1 VRTPT
6 LPEDVSRDGAVALRA
21 FRLIQGAAP
30 RSMAAVGCL
39 TLIEAALPVA
49 GVWLLKR
56 LIDTVAV
63 ATGGPRAGDAGGATL
78 LLGGG
83 YLLVLSL
90 QQCLRAVSP
99 FLQGHVSDLVTGQ
112 VAQRLMEKTS
122 AAPDLTLFESPRF
135 HDRLQLLRREVA
147 QGPMDFFSGLAQGAQ
162 SGVTLACMLL
172 FLSRY
177 HPALLLLLGVTAAPG
192 VFWQRR
198 LQEAAWGG
206 LVDVVPLRRR
216 LEDYTQVLTSAPFAK
231 EVRLF
236 GFAGHILGRY
246 RVQFGEMIERLR
258 RTRRRLAAT
267 AAALSL
273 LAGLGVGGAFA
284 YVISQALSG
293 ALTLGDLALYTGALI
308 QANTA
313 AAGLAGAM
321 GLLHE
326 TLPYMRELFTFL
338 DSAPTM
344 PTPAPGRGVRAV
356 EGFAAPPTIETA
368 AGRGA
373 RGAGREAHP
382 ARRGYRLDRVGFC
395 YPGMEGPVFGGLEL
409 EIPAGQTTALVGE
422 NGAGK
427 STLVKL
433 LARLYDPT
441 RGAVI
446 LDGIDLREY
455 DLQDLR
461 RQIAIVFQDFGR
473 YHLPVWENIGLGDVE
488 RLADRPRILEAARR
502 AGADALIRSLP
513 RAEETLLGREFE
525 GGVELSGGEWQKIAL
540 ARALMRDAPILIL
553 DEPTAAL
560 DARAEYE
567 VYRRFME
574 MARGRTTLLIS
585 HRFSTVRMADRILVL
600 EEGKVLEEGD
610 HIGLM
615 SRGGRY
621 AELYTLQAERYR
633 S

>member
-1 VRTPT
+1 M
-6 LPEDVSRDGAVALRA
+6 VSRDEATALRA
-21 FRLIQGAAP
+21 FRLIRGAAP
-30 RSMAAVGCL
+30 RSMAAMGCL
-39 TLIEAALPVA
+39 TLIDAVLPVA

-56 LIDTVAV
+56 LIDAVAV
-63 ATGGPRAGDAGGATL
+63 ATGGSRSEGRTTL
-78 LLGGG
+78 LIAGG
-83 YLLVLSL
+83 YLLVLVL

-112 VAQRLMEKTS
+112 VALQLMKKTS
-122 AAPDLTLFESPRF
+122 DAPDLTMFDSPRF
-135 HDRLQLLRREVA
+135 HDRLELLRREVA

-162 SGVTLACMLL
+162 SGITLGCMLL

-177 HPALLLLLGVTAAPG
+177 HPALLLLLGITAAPG
-192 VFWQRR
+192 VLWQRR

-206 LVDVVPLRRR
+206 LVHVVPLRRR
-216 LEDYTQVLTSAPFAK
+216 LEDYIRVLTSAPFAK

-236 GFAGHILGRY
+236 GFAGYMLGRY
-246 RVQFGEMIERLR
+246 RQQFGEMIGRMR
-258 RTRRRLAAT
+258 RTRRNLAAT
-267 AAALSL
+267 AVGLSL

-284 YVISQALSG
+284 YVISQSLSG
-293 ALTLGDLALYTGALI
+293 ALTLGDLALYTGALV

-338 DSAPTM
+338 DSAPAMRVPTDGRRVGDEEDLLHM
-344 PTPAPGRGVRAV
+344 PPA
-356 EGFAAPPTIETA
+356 IE
-368 AGRGA
+368 RGA
-373 RGAGREAHP
+373 WSEARGGWSARSRT
-382 ARRGYRLDRVGFC
+382 RRGYRLDRVGFC
-395 YPGMEGPVFGGLEL
+395 YPGMECPVFDGLEL
-409 EIPAGQTTALVGE
+409 EIPTGQTTALVGE

-441 RGAVI
+441 RGAVL

-455 DLQDLR
+455 DLEDLR
-461 RQIAIVFQDFGR
+461 RQIAIVFQDFAR
-473 YHLPVWENIGLGDVE
+473 YHLPVWENIGLGSME
-488 RLADRPRILEAARR
+488 RLRDRHWIREAAHR
-502 AGADALIRSLP
+502 AGADALIRRLP
-513 RAEETLLGREFE
+513 QGEETLLGREFE

-567 VYRRFME
+567 VYCRFMD

-600 EEGKVLEEGD
+600 EEGAVIEEGD
-610 HIGLM
+610 HAGLM

-621 AELYTLQAERYR
+621 AELYSLQADRYR